1 MKPEH
6 ISVILVEPQGPLNVG
21 AVCRTMMNFGLS
33 DLRLVAPCED
43 FQSEDARKM
52 ALNAKEMLQTASC
65 HDTLASALSDVHTAF
80 GTTRRFG
87 KYRRDFLTPEQT
99 AEEITGHGDGLRT
112 ALVFGREDTGLTTRE
127 LDMCQKFVTI
137 PTSETFASMNL
148 SHAVT
153 ILLWEIRKQT
163 DRRTHD
169 LGAVGK
175 QAAGEE
181 LEQMYAHMK
190 ETLTRVEYLDPLNPD
205 HLMRTYRRIFG
216 RAGLYS
222 RDVRIIRG
230 LMSRID
236 WLEDQRRKPE

>member
-43 FQSEDARKM
+43 FQSKDARKM
-52 ALNAKEMLQTASC
+52 ALNAKEMLRTASC
-65 HDTLASALSDVHTAF
+65 HETLASALSDIHTAF

-87 KYRRDFLTPEQT
+87 KSRRDFLTPEQT
-99 AEEITGHGDGLRT
+99 AGEIAGHGDSLKT

-137 PTSETFASMNL
+137 PTSESFASMNL

-153 ILLWEIRKQT
+153 ILLWEVWKKHEQ
-163 DRRTHD
+163 RTQN
-169 LGAVGK
+169 LGATGK
-175 QAAGEE
+175 HAAGKE
-181 LEQMYAHMK
+181 LEEMYAHMK
-190 ETLTRVEYLDPLNPD
+190 KTLTRVEYLDPLNPD

-236 WLEDQRRKPE
+236 WLEDQRRKKE

>member
-1 MKPEH
+1 MNPEH
-6 ISVILVEPQGPLNVG
+6 ISVILVAPQGPLNVG
-21 AVCRTMMNFGLS
+21 AVCRTMMNFGIS

-43 FQSEDARKM
+43 FQSKDARKM
-52 ALNAKEMLQTASC
+52 ALNAKEMLRTASC
-65 HDTLASALSDVHTAF
+65 HETLSSALSDIHTAF

-87 KYRRDFLTPEQT
+87 KSRRDFLTPEQT
-99 AEEITGHGDGLRT
+99 AADIFGHGDGLKT

-127 LDMCQKFVTI
+127 LEMCQKFVTI
-137 PTSETFASMNL
+137 PTSDSFASMNL

-163 DRRTHD
+163 DRRTRD
-169 LGAVGK
+169 LGATGK

-181 LEQMYAHMK
+181 LEQMYTHMK
-190 ETLTRVEYLDPLNPD
+190 ETLTRVEYLDPLNPE
-205 HLMRTYRRIFG
+205 HLMRTFRRIFG
-216 RAGLYS
+216 RSGLYR

-236 WLEDQRRKPE
+236 WLDKQRRNPQ